1 VGRYDGE
8 LGFVPFDF
16 NKKTMRFKELS
27 RDEVEALTE
36 ESLDGNQ
43 W

>member
-1 VGRYDGE
+1 
-8 LGFVPFDF
+8 VPFDF

-27 RDEVEALTE
+27 REEVEDLTE
-36 ESLDGNQ
+36 ESLDSSP

>member
-1 VGRYDGE
+1 M
-8 LGFVPFDF
+8 PFDF

-27 RDEVEALTE
+27 REEVEALTE
-36 ESLDGNQ
+36 ESLDSSP